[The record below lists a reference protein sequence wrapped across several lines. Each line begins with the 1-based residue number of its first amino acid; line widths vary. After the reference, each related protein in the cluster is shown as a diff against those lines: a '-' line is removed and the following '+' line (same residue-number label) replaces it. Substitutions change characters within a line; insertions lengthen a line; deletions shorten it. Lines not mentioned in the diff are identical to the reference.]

1 MKFLL
6 WLIVL
11 AALAVGIAALSQANA
26 GYAVIVFPPYQ
37 VDLSLN
43 IFIICLLL
51 TVGALYLLLRL
62 IVYTVTLPSMVGRWR
77 SRREQTIAKKQGYLA
92 ILALLEGR
100 FLQAEK
106 AVGKALLHEKN
117 LEARVVVLLTAAKAA
132 HMRRDFAQRDF
143 YLAQVE
149 LEDSKPSV
157 AANMLKAEMLADE
170 QRNLDALR
178 ALSAVRKVK
187 PKLTSYLFLELRLQQ
202 REGNTA
208 RVIELANRLE
218 KQQALDPILADRI
231 RQEAYLQHVPRLVG
245 SAELKNWWDTLP
257 LAAKQKTPLV
267 LVVAKYLGKWED
279 KLAAVELIEK
289 TLDRVWDTSLLDYYG
304 RLDLQ
309 QPARAKQLQKAEGWL
324 KVHPNDSQLLLAL
337 GRLCIQSSLWGKAQS
352 YLEASLAILP
362 TATAHA
368 ELGHLLE
375 HLEQTEEANLHYRQ
389 GLALSVNLSE
399 KPVYQ
404 PLSES

>member
-1 MKFLL
+1 MRFLL
-6 WLIVL
+6 WLIIL
-11 AALAVGIAALSQANA
+11 AALAVGVAALSQANM

-37 VDLSLN
+37 IDLSLN
-43 IFIICLLL
+43 LFIIYLLF
-51 TVGALYLLLRL
+51 TVGVLYLLLRL
-62 IVYTVTLPSMVGRWR
+62 TVNTITLPSTVRRWR
-77 SRREQTIAKKQGYLA
+77 SQKEQKTARKQGYLA
-92 ILALLEGR
+92 IIALLEGR

-106 AVGKALLHEKN
+106 AVEKALLHEKN
-117 LEARVVVLLTAAKAA
+117 LDARVIALLTAAKAA
-132 HMRRDFAQRDF
+132 HMRRDFTQRDV
-143 YLAQVE
+143 YLAQIE
-149 LEDSKPSV
+149 SEDSKPSV

-170 QRNLDALR
+170 QRNVEALR
-178 ALSAVRKVK
+178 VLSAVRKVK
-187 PKLTSYLFLELRLQQ
+187 PKLASHLFLELRLQQ

-245 SAELKNWWDTLP
+245 STELKNWWDTLP
-257 LAAKQKTPLV
+257 LSAKQKTPLV
-267 LVVAKYLGKWED
+267 LVMAKYLGKCGD

-289 TLDRVWDTSLLDYYG
+289 TLDQIWDTSLLDYYS

-309 QPARAKQLQKAEGWL
+309 EFALSQQLKKAEGWL
-324 KVHPNDSQLLLAL
+324 KEHPNDSQLLLTL

-362 TATAHA
+362 TATTHN

-375 HLEQTEEANLHYRQ
+375 HLEQTEEANRHYRQ
-389 GLALSVNLSE
+389 GLALTV
-399 KPVYQ
+399 K
-404 PLSES
+404 